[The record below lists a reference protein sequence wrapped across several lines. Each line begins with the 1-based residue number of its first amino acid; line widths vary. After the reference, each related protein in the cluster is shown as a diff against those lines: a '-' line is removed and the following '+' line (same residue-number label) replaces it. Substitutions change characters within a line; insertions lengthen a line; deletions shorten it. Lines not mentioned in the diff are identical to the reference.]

1 MVVADRALRFVQR
14 NYRFFFLFISTST
27 FLCLYVFVLSW
38 LNIAAQRG
46 SHGGSLLRS
55 MAGEPLSVVLIVYTF
70 VSAWFVGGLTVF
82 HIYLMSTNQV
92 GWFPHLPAVRD
103 YSEMLVDL

>member
-1 MVVADRALRFVQR
+1 
-14 NYRFFFLFISTST
+14 
-27 FLCLYVFVLSW
+27 VLSW

-92 GWFPHLPAVRD
+92 RD
-103 YSEMLVDL
+103 SSEMLISESSALEQ

>member
-1 MVVADRALRFVQR
+1 MLLDSFWQR
-14 NYRFFFLFISTST
+14 NYRFFFLFIATST
-27 FLCLYVFVLSW
+27 FLCLYVFALSW

-92 GWFPHLPAVRD
+92 RD
-103 YSEMLVDL
+103 SSEMLISESSALEQ

>member
-1 MVVADRALRFVQR
+1 MLLDSFWQR
-14 NYRFFFLFISTST
+14 NYRFFFLFIATSS
-27 FLCLYVFVLSW
+27 FLCLYVFALSW

-46 SHGGSLLRS
+46 THGGSLLRS
-55 MAGEPLSVVLIVYTF
+55 MAAEPLSLVLIVYTF

-92 GWFPHLPAVRD
+92 RD
-103 YSEMLVDL
+103 SSEMLISESSALEQ

>member
-1 MVVADRALRFVQR
+1 MLLDSFWQR
-14 NYRFFFLFISTST
+14 NYRFFFLFIATST
-27 FLCLYVFVLSW
+27 FLCLYVFALSW

-46 SHGGSLLRS
+46 THGGSLLRS
-55 MAGEPLSVVLIVYTF
+55 MAAEPLSLVLIVYTF

-92 GWFPHLPAVRD
+92 RD
-103 YSEMLVDL
+103 SSEMLISESSALEQ

>member
-1 MVVADRALRFVQR
+1 VLLDSFWQR
-14 NYRFFFLFISTST
+14 NYRFFFLFIATST
-27 FLCLYVFVLSW
+27 FLCLYVFALSW

-92 GWFPHLPAVRD
+92 RD
-103 YSEMLVDL
+103 SSEMLISESSALEQ